1 MLKLG
6 YKGITGP
13 SRIFPS
19 LYLTLKE
26 KPKTFV
32 SGIAIDA
39 NVLLSFVL
47 YKEKTGAGCEV
58 AGLDSGVRD
67 N

>member
-1 MLKLG
+1 MT
-6 YKGITGP
+6 IQD
-13 SRIFPS
+13 FPP

-26 KPKTFV
+26 KPKTFA
-32 SGIAIDA
+32 SAIAIDA
-39 NVLLSFVL
+39 NVPLSFVL
-47 YKEKTGAGCEV
+47 YKEKTGAGCEA

>member
-1 MLKLG
+1 MT
-6 YKGITGP
+6 IQD
-13 SRIFPS
+13 FPP

-26 KPKTFV
+26 KPKTFA
-32 SGIAIDA
+32 SAIAIDA
-39 NVLLSFVL
+39 NVPLSFVL
-47 YKEKTGAGCEV
+47 YKEKTGEGCEV